1 MKSENDIR
9 KGLEVLWKELDERK
23 ATLNPENQQEKVL
36 IAKMEGYIQA
46 LEWVLQN

>member
-1 MKSENDIR
+1 MKSKNDIR
-9 KGLEVLWKELDERK
+9 KRLEVLWKELNERET
-23 ATLNPENQQEKVL
+23 ALNPENQQEQVL